1 MLTITSPRPT
11 TAERIRTV
19 CARAGT
25 GLLAVEP
32 ERHPKRHP
40 EQAPERPIATP
51 LHHLM
56 RDGSFVLA
64 VPGER
69 AAAARYGSGG
79 GSQALLEL
87 TDYAPLP
94 LREPVR
100 SLVWIRGRLRQV
112 PWGSVTSVLD
122 EIATEN
128 PDPTL
133 LQVHTPRSGSAL
145 KQENRYALLR
155 LETESVVVTDPTG
168 AAPVGVAELL
178 AARPDPFCEIES
190 TLLWHL
196 TTAHGDVVAR
206 LVSRLPSQLRR
217 GPIRPLGLDR
227 YGVQF
232 RVEGDDGDR
241 DIRLPFHRPVDDM
254 NGLGQAIRVLMGC
267 PFVNGLHARRRR
279 AS

>member
-1 MLTITSPRPT
+1 MFPITNPTPT
-11 TAERIRTV
+11 TAERVRTICV
-19 CARAGT
+19 RAGA

-32 ERHPKRHP
+32 DQPM
-40 EQAPERPIATP
+40 AAP

-56 RDGSFVLA
+56 SDGSFAVA
-64 VPGER
+64 VPADR
-69 AAAARYGSGG
+69 AAAAGYTPGC

-94 LREPVR
+94 VREPVR
-100 SLVWIRGRLRQV
+100 SLVWIRGRLQRV
-112 PWGSVTSVLD
+112 PWGAVTSVLD
-122 EIATEN
+122 TIATEN

-133 LQVHTPRSGSAL
+133 LQVETPRSGPAL
-145 KQENRYALLR
+145 RQQHRYTLLR
-155 LETESVVVTDPTG
+155 LETESVVVTDTTG
-168 AAPVGVAELL
+168 ASPVSVADLL

-196 TTAHGDVVAR
+196 ATVHGDVVAR
-206 LVSRLPSQLRR
+206 LVSRLPAQWRR
-217 GPIRPLGLDR
+217 GAIRPLGLDR

-241 DIRLPFHRPVDDM
+241 DIRLPFHRPVNDM
-254 NGLGQAIRVLMGC
+254 HGLGQAIRVLMGC
-267 PFVNGLHARRRR
+267 PFVNGLRARRRC